1 MLGRQQNKLAHHFRA
16 SAEAGFVDLR
26 WRLTEVGG
34 VRFRLLRSERG
45 YPETPDAA
53 AADCNL
59 LWEGADSDY
68 QDRGVAGQRSYFY
81 VLYARGSAGD
91 WQEQSRARVKAKSSS
106 VDRASIEARNLKIGT
121 YPIPPTGH

>member
-1 MLGRQQNKLAHHFRA
+1 MLGRQQNELTHHFRA

-26 WRLTEVGG
+26 WRVTEASC
-34 VRFRLLRSERG
+34 VRFRLVRSERG
-45 YPETPDAA
+45 YPETPETT
-53 AADCNL
+53 ADWQL

-68 QDRGVAGQRSYFY
+68 QDRGAAGPRHYFY

-91 WQEQSRARVKAKSSS
+91 WREQGRARVKAKRSP
-106 VDRASIEARNLKIGT
+106 VDRASVEARNLEIGT

>member
-26 WRLTEVGG
+26 WRAAEAGG
-34 VRFRLLRSERG
+34 ARFRLLRSERG
-45 YPETPDAA
+45 YPETPET
-53 AADCNL
+53 AADWNV

-68 QDRGVAGQRSYFY
+68 QDRGVAGQRHYYY

-91 WQEQSRARVKAKSSS
+91 WQEQSRARVKAKSSP
-106 VDRASIEARNLKIGT
+106 VDRASIEARNLATGT
-121 YPIPPTGH
+121 NPIPPTGH